1 MLKEN
6 VIAREALILEA
17 SNANLGED
25 LSSARLALAEL
36 QKRWME
42 LKPAPRNDFER
53 LENAWKKVQELL
65 FVQLKDKG
73 GDENT
78 LQRIKY
84 DQLQQSDKG
93 RDQIIRERSA
103 IQERIK
109 KLQAEISSIENNL
122 MMFSKSKGAQSL
134 VAGYQAQ
141 VEKIRRRLIN

>member
-1 MLKEN
+1 M
-6 VIAREALILEA
+6 
-17 SNANLGED
+17 
-25 LSSARLALAEL
+25 
-36 QKRWME
+36 
-42 LKPAPRNDFER
+42 
-53 LENAWKKVQELL
+53 
-65 FVQLKDKG
+65 KDKG